1 MVFTGNWESIFR
13 ATYWEA
19 GDAED
24 WGRDCAYRYSAPFF
38 FSYYI
43 FANCVLGNLCREH
56 PPGQVHRGDHRGF
69 DQGTDLVEV
78 VQIAHMLNVF
88 RR

>member
-1 MVFTGNWESIFR
+1 MSIILDKFT
-13 ATYWEA
+13 
-19 GDAED
+19 AETTAD
-24 WGRDCAYRYSAPFF
+24 S
-38 FSYYI
+38 
-43 FANCVLGNLCREH
+43 
-56 PPGQVHRGDHRGF
+56 